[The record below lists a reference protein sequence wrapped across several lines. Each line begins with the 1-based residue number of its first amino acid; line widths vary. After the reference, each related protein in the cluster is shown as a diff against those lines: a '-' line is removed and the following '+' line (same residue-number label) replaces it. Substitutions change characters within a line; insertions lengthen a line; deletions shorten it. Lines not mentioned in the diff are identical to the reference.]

1 MQPITNLIVGVE
13 LSDSDRNVM
22 ACAVQFAHLLGAS
35 LHVLHARA
43 DNVPSDAQALT
54 TPGAEGLKHKLAEHA
69 ARVDV
74 KLDAFRATY
83 PNAHVDTVYGRPF
96 EALIAAASHL
106 KNAVIVVGAGRMQG
120 GFFERLLGSTS
131 SELLSTATCPVLIVP
146 RHEAMAPLTGR
157 TLVVG
162 VDGSDAAARA
172 LVSALN
178 LGARMNVPI
187 IPVHASFA
195 PDAREVIAGWF
206 AEQESAEVRA
216 LETKLVFVEAGP
228 AKALLEQVESNNA
241 AMIVMGSHAKG
252 ALARIVVGS
261 VASETV
267 EGSHVPVLL
276 LR

>member
-22 ACAVQFAHLLGAS
+22 TCAVEFAQLLGAR
-35 LHVLHARA
+35 LHVRHARA
-43 DNVPSDAQALT
+43 DNVPADAQALT
-54 TPGAEGLKHKLAEHA
+54 TPAAEGLKHKLAEHA
-69 ARVDV
+69 AQVDA
-74 KLDAFRATY
+74 KLDAFRAAY
-83 PNAHVDTVYGRPF
+83 PNAHVEPVYGRPY
-96 EALIAAASHL
+96 EALIAAAGSL
-106 KNAVIVVGAGRMQG
+106 ENAVIVVGAGRMQG

-146 RHEAMAPLTGR
+146 RHAPTAPLAGR
-157 TLVVG
+157 ALVVG

-172 LVSALN
+172 LASALN
-178 LGARMNVPI
+178 LGIRMDVPI

-195 PDAREVIAGWF
+195 PDAREVIEGWF
-206 AEQESAEVRA
+206 AEQASPDVRA
-216 LETKLVFVEAGP
+216 LQSKLVFVEAGP
-228 AKALLEQVESNNA
+228 TKALLQQVESNNA

-252 ALARIVVGS
+252 MLERIALGS

-267 EGSHVPVLL
+267 EDSHVPVLL